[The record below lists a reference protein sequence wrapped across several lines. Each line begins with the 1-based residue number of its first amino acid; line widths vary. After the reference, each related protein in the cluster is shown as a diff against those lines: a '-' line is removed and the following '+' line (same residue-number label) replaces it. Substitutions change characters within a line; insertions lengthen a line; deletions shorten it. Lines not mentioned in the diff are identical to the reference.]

1 MINQNNMQ
9 PPIYFFSYFYDDFD
23 EWQWMHFKLQPPH
36 PPQKKN
42 PKENKNQADIRKF
55 WFISICSVFN

>member
-23 EWQWMHFKLQPPH
+23 EWQWMHFKLQPP
-36 PPQKKN
+36 PPKK
-42 PKENKNQADIRKF
+42 KTRKKTKTKQTSENSDL
-55 WFISICSVFN
+55 